1 MARHTLQDK
10 IEGLRR
16 ITAAPSARLLDVLPK
31 SFADRS
37 PTVRASAVLLVADRD
52 LREAVPLVEP
62 LLRDNNAEVRLRSAE
77 FIGIFKVGKCLGVS
91 GLTLR
96 CQSGGSSTGCRDD
109 KRRSEIR
116 AHFRGWRSSCR
127 TRNPSCGPMQLPASA
142 NCRGTLTYRKFVV
155 CSKKKNKNS
164 RRLEC

>member
-62 LLRDNNAEVRLRSAE
+62 LLRDNNAEVRLRAAE
-77 FIGIFKVGKCLGVS
+77 CIGIFKVGKCLGVRALLCDVS
-91 GLTLR
+91 PVVRAQAAETI
-96 CQSGGSSTGCRDD
+96 SVD
-109 KRRSEIR
+109 RR
-116 AHFRGWRSSCR
+116 
-127 TRNPSCGPMQLPASA
+127 
-142 NCRGTLTYRKFVV
+142 
-155 CSKKKNKNS
+155 
-164 RRLEC
+164 